1 MEGIIV
7 FYYLCIMNQ
16 QDHHIAQ
23 LREAMEKKAGR
34 QMHTPKDFDFLSES
48 IFETLHQKVSATTL
62 KRLWGYLQESST
74 PRVSTL
80 DLLAQY
86 VGYADWNSF
95 CLQDEKPIE
104 QIDQS
109 ELIKPQSKR
118 PIWWIAALMVVAAIV
133 LISLF
138 MGQSEPTE
146 KPKDNKY
153 VLRIGQTFKTPYDY
167 HRIFGIVAKDS
178 LWGRQIPHHPGIWT
192 WGPMYHHPRWHNDG
206 DSAQLL
212 PTITEYWENPSITKQ
227 ASERRNKDHY
237 YLYKRLNE
245 LRIAFVKNLVDT
257 GYVFTGVYRM
267 SVELSDTTKTVWVR
281 VADEVDL
288 DHLDYLENLR
298 N

>member
-1 MEGIIV
+1 
-7 FYYLCIMNQ
+7 MNLQ
-16 QDHHIAQ
+16 ENHISR
-23 LREAMEKKAGR
+23 LRGAMETKAGR

-48 IFETLHQKVSATTL
+48 IFEELHQKVSATTL
-62 KRLWGYLQESST
+62 KRLWGYLQESSA
-74 PRVSTL
+74 PRISTL

-86 VGYADWNSF
+86 VGYVDWESF
-95 CLQDEKPIE
+95 CQQDEKPIDPIE
-104 QIDQS
+104 QPEPNI
-109 ELIKPQSKR
+109 PQSKR
-118 PIWWIAALMVVAAIV
+118 PIKWIATV
-133 LISLF
+133 LISVAATALVFLF
-138 MGQSEPTE
+138 VGQSKPTE
-146 KPKDNKY
+146 KPKDDKY
-153 VLRIGQTFKTPYDY
+153 VLRIGQTFKTPHDY
-167 HRIFGIVAKDS
+167 LRVFGIVAKDS
-178 LWGRQIPHHPGIWT
+178 LWGRPIPHHSDIWA

-212 PTITEYWENPSITKQ
+212 PTITEYWKHPSIDKQ

>member
-1 MEGIIV
+1 
-7 FYYLCIMNQ
+7 MNQ
-16 QDHHIAQ
+16 QDNNILL
-23 LREAMEKKAGR
+23 LREAIEKKAGR
-34 QMHTPKDFDFLSES
+34 KMHTPKDFDFLSES

-62 KRLWGYLQESST
+62 KRLWGYLQESSV

-95 CLQDEKPIE
+95 CQQDEKPIE
-104 QIDQS
+104 QIDQPES
-109 ELIKPQSKR
+109 NTTKSKR
-118 PIWWIAALMVVAAIV
+118 HIWWIAAPIAVAAIV

-138 MGQSEPTE
+138 MGQSKPTE
-146 KPKDNKY
+146 KPENEKY
-153 VLRIGQTFKTPYDY
+153 VLRIGQTFKTPHDY
-167 HRIFGIVAKDS
+167 LRVFGIVAKDS
-178 LWGRQIPHHPGIWT
+178 LWGRPIPHHSDIWA

-206 DSAQLL
+206 DSTQLL
-212 PTITEYWENPSITKQ
+212 PTITEYWEHPSINKQ

-267 SVELSDTTKTVWVR
+267 SIELSDTTKTVWVR

>member
-1 MEGIIV
+1 
-7 FYYLCIMNQ
+7 MNLQ
-16 QDHHIAQ
+16 ENHISR
-23 LREAMEKKAGR
+23 LRGAMETKAGR

-48 IFETLHQKVSATTL
+48 IFEELHQKVSATTL
-62 KRLWGYLQESST
+62 KRLWGYLQESSA
-74 PRVSTL
+74 PRISTL

-86 VGYADWNSF
+86 VGYVDWESF
-95 CLQDEKPIE
+95 CQQDEKPIDPIE
-104 QIDQS
+104 QPEPNI
-109 ELIKPQSKR
+109 PQSKR
-118 PIWWIAALMVVAAIV
+118 PIKWIATV
-133 LISLF
+133 LISVAATALVFLF
-138 MGQSEPTE
+138 VGQSKPTE
-146 KPKDNKY
+146 KPKDDKY
-153 VLRIGQTFKTPYDY
+153 VLRIGQTFKTPHDY
-167 HRIFGIVAKDS
+167 LRVFGIVAKDS
-178 LWGRQIPHHPGIWT
+178 LWGRPIPHHSDIWA

-212 PTITEYWENPSITKQ
+212 PTITEYWEHPSIDKQ

-281 VADEVDL
+281 VADEVNL

>member
-1 MEGIIV
+1 
-7 FYYLCIMNQ
+7 MNQ
-16 QDHHIAQ
+16 QDNHILL

-34 QMHTPKDFDFLSES
+34 HMHTPKDFDFLSES
-48 IFETLHQKVSATTL
+48 IFESLHQKVSATTL
-62 KRLWGYLQESST
+62 KRLWGYLQESSA

-86 VGYADWNSF
+86 VDYADWESF
-95 CLQDEKPIE
+95 CQQDTQSSETPKPNLLKPKSPFRWIPFV
-104 QIDQS
+104 
-109 ELIKPQSKR
+109 LIAVAAVVLLFLLLGQSK
-118 PIWWIAALMVVAAIV
+118 
-133 LISLF
+133 
-138 MGQSEPTE
+138 PTE
-146 KPKDNKY
+146 KPKNEKY
-153 VLRIGQTFKTPYDY
+153 VLRIGQTFKTPHDY
-167 HRIFGIVAKDS
+167 LRVFGIVAKDS
-178 LWGRQIPHHPGIWT
+178 LWGRPIPHHSDIWA

-206 DSAQLL
+206 DSTQLL
-212 PTITEYWENPSITKQ
+212 PTITEYWEHPSINKQ

-267 SVELSDTTKTVWVR
+267 SIELSDTTKTVWVR

>member
-1 MEGIIV
+1 
-7 FYYLCIMNQ
+7 MNQ

-212 PTITEYWENPSITKQ
+212 PTITEYWEHPSIDKQ